1 MHGKCNLIYEA
12 AYHFPASVIVVL
24 RKTRGAHL
32 HCAILLEEEKNK
44 LLQSNRTENKKK
56 EKGKQNEELETRKQ
70 RVRCRLKWNLADLS
84 LH

>member
-32 HCAILLEEEKNK
+32 HCAILLEEEKK
-44 LLQSNRTENKKK
+44 QVITKQQDGKQEKRKRENKMK
-56 EKGKQNEELETRKQ
+56 
-70 RVRCRLKWNLADLS
+70 S
-84 LH
+84 